1 MTNPWKGTPV
11 SEYLCDDP
19 SSVRYFFISCSV
31 DGIDVR
37 FTFFF
42 SYQTHT
48 THNIQEI
55 IGAHLHTGSAATN
68 GPVNIIFCGGAPLP
82 GILGENGP
90 CTVTDATIENSDRFS
105 ATWQSE
111 ATDLDMAF
119 ENGGKKTDETTMT
132 TTSFI
137 KTIYSTL

>member
-1 MTNPWKGTPV
+1 M
-11 SEYLCDDP
+11 
-19 SSVRYFFISCSV
+19 
-31 DGIDVR
+31 
-37 FTFFF
+37 
-42 SYQTHT
+42 
-48 THNIQEI
+48 
-55 IGAHLHTGSAATN
+55 
-68 GPVNIIFCGGAPLP
+68 P

-90 CTVTDATIENSDRFS
+90 CTVADATIENSDRFS